1 MKVCCS
7 KAIGEDGRW
16 NDINGTKR
24 TFYDV
29 IKIGGKGNIML
40 RRMGFTRRIRMT
52 IGLSL
57 CLVSMAWPTAHGAKP
72 MEVFVSIVPQKTF
85 VEKLGG
91 DLVKVSVMVQP
102 GANPATYEPKPR
114 QMTALSK
121 AKAYFTIGVPFE
133 TVWLDRISAANSGMT
148 VIHTEDGIEKRV
160 MEDHYHGE
168 KGPLDHED
176 KEHEQGRG
184 NRRVKDPHIW
194 LSPPLV
200 KIQARNILDG
210 LLRIDPPHGA
220 SYKSGY
226 KEFIAELNALDTKI
240 KGIFAGKGKGMEFI
254 VFHPAWGYFADAYG
268 LKQVAVEIEGK
279 EPGPA
284 DLREL
289 IRHAREKGIKVVFV
303 QPEFSTKSAETIAKA
318 IEGQVL
324 FADPLAPDWGRNL
337 EEMAVK
343 FKAALR

>member
-1 MKVCCS
+1 
-7 KAIGEDGRW
+7 
-16 NDINGTKR
+16 
-24 TFYDV
+24 
-29 IKIGGKGNIML
+29 ML
-40 RRMGFTRRIRMT
+40 RRTGFTGCIRLT

-57 CLVSMAWPTAHGAKP
+57 CLLSVAWPTARGAEP
-72 MEVFVSIVPQKTF
+72 MEVFVSIVPQKYF
-85 VEKLGG
+85 VEKLAG
-91 DLVKVSVMVQP
+91 DLVKISVMVP
-102 GANPATYEPKPR
+102 PRANPATYEPKPH
-114 QMTALSK
+114 QMASLSK
-121 AKAYFTIGVPFE
+121 AKAYFAIGVPFE
-133 TVWLDRISAANSGMT
+133 SVWLEKISAANPGMI
-148 VIHTEDGIEKRV
+148 VVQSEQGIEKEF
-160 MEDHYHGE
+160 MEDHHHGE
-168 KGPLDHED
+168 NSPLGHED
-176 KEHEQGRG
+176 KEQEQGRD

-226 KEFIAELNALDTKI
+226 GEFIAELDALDTKI
-240 KGIFAGKGKGMEFI
+240 KGIFAGKGNGMEFM

-279 EPGPA
+279 EPGPG

-289 IRHAREKGIKVVFV
+289 ICHAREKGIKVVFV

-337 EEMAVK
+337 EEVAAK